1 VAGGHNALINVP
13 NATYPGAAVVG
24 HGGPGT
30 EGRGYARLAVQF
42 SRRSRQTELP
52 GFFSALRLVTIGERR
67 CCKVLVVAEGTNERD
82 RGGARGHARA
92 WTRLAWSL
100 AGLTLAM
107 FVATIPLWFLA
118 RGADLPSSWSA
129 DVGVGGLLGGVL
141 FLAFPLVGAL
151 IASRRPKNA
160 VGWLC
165 LAVGLLWSLSGV
177 FDYYGYYGAA
187 TPGSV
192 PFPVA
197 MAGISDW
204 IWVPAVGLLGTYVLL
219 LFPDGRLPSRRW
231 RPLAWLSGAVIL
243 LLSLGVMLAPG
254 RLGNLAGVRN
264 PFGIEGA
271 AWLTAGAYAV
281 LPLLPLCML
290 ASALS
295 LVLRYRRS
303 GGEERQQIKWITFA
317 ASVVA
322 VLYAIAMI
330 ASFFFP
336 EESWTTAGSVWW
348 LNLLT
353 YAVLSSFTL
362 VPIAVGIAVLKY
374 RLYEIDIIIN
384 RALVYVSLT
393 VMLVAIYLGGIVL
406 LQRVFVALT
415 GQRSTLAVVA
425 STLLIAALFNPLRRR
440 IQSFIDRRFF
450 RSKYDA
456 AKTLEAFSAKLR
468 NDSDLDALSD
478 DLVGVVRETM
488 QPAHVS
494 LWLRPETSPKDEQRD
509 WASSYSLR

>member
-1 VAGGHNALINVP
+1 
-13 NATYPGAAVVG
+13 
-24 HGGPGT
+24 
-30 EGRGYARLAVQF
+30 
-42 SRRSRQTELP
+42 
-52 GFFSALRLVTIGERR
+52 
-67 CCKVLVVAEGTNERD
+67 VAEGTSKRD
-82 RGGARGHARA
+82 RVGARANARA
-92 WTRLAWSL
+92 SAWLAWSL
-100 AGLTLAM
+100 AVLTLAM

-118 RGADLPSSWSA
+118 RGADLPSSWRA
-129 DVGVGGLLGGVL
+129 DVGVGGLLGGAF
-141 FLAFPLVGAL
+141 FLAFPLVGTL
-151 IASRRPKNA
+151 IASRRPNNA

-165 LAVGLLWSLSGV
+165 LAVGLLWTLSGV

-197 MAGISDW
+197 IAGISDW

-243 LLSLGVMLAPG
+243 LLSVGVMLAPG
-254 RLGNLAGVRN
+254 PLDNLAGVRN

-271 AWLTAGAYAV
+271 EWLTAGAYV
-281 LPLLPLCML
+281 LLPLLPLCML
-290 ASALS
+290 ASSLS

-303 GGEERQQIKWITFA
+303 GGEERHQIKWIAFA
-317 ASVVA
+317 ASVVV

-330 ASFFFP
+330 ASFVFP

-348 LNLLT
+348 LNFLT

-393 VMLVAIYLGGIVL
+393 VMLVALYLGGIVL
-406 LQRVFVALT
+406 LQRVFVTFT

-440 IQSFIDRRFF
+440 IQYFIDRRFY

-456 AKTLEAFSAKLR
+456 RKTLEAFSTKLK
-468 NDSDLDALSD
+468 DETDLEALSS

-488 QPAHVS
+488 QPSHVS
-494 LWLRPETSPKDEQRD
+494 LWLRAETAQKGKQPD
-509 WASSYSLR
+509 

>member
-1 VAGGHNALINVP
+1 MTQQTV
-13 NATYPGAAVVG
+13 
-24 HGGPGT
+24 
-30 EGRGYARLAVQF
+30 EQGRGV
-42 SRRSRQTELP
+42 
-52 GFFSALRLVTIGERR
+52 G
-67 CCKVLVVAEGTNERD
+67 GTNS
-82 RGGARGHARA
+82 RA
-92 WTRLAWSL
+92 AALLAWSL

-118 RGADLPSSWSA
+118 RGADLPSSWRA
-129 DVGVGGLLGGVL
+129 DLGVGGLVGGAL

-151 IASRRPKNA
+151 IASKRPKNA

-254 RLGNLAGVRN
+254 PLDNLAGVPN

-271 AWLTAGAYAV
+271 DWLTAGAYV
-281 LPLLPLCML
+281 LLPLLPVCML

-303 GGEERQQIKWITFA
+303 GGEERQQIKWIAFA
-317 ASVVA
+317 ASVV
-322 VLYAIAMI
+322 VVVYAIAMI
-330 ASFFFP
+330 ASFVFP

-393 VMLVAIYLGGIVL
+393 ATLVALYLGGVVL
-406 LQRVFVALT
+406 LQRLFVLLT

-425 STLLIAALFNPLRRR
+425 STLLIAALFNPLRRGL
-440 IQSFIDRRFF
+440 QSFVDRRFY
-450 RSKYDA
+450 RKKYDA
-456 AKTLEAFSAKLR
+456 AKTLATFNSRLR
-468 NDSDLDALSD
+468 EETDLDSLRD
-478 DLVGVVRETM
+478 EVLGVVRETM
-488 QPAHVS
+488 QPEHAS
-494 LWLRPETSPKDEQRD
+494 LWLRSHTADAKEDMPG
-509 WASSYSLR
+509 

>member
-1 VAGGHNALINVP
+1 
-13 NATYPGAAVVG
+13 
-24 HGGPGT
+24 
-30 EGRGYARLAVQF
+30 
-42 SRRSRQTELP
+42 
-52 GFFSALRLVTIGERR
+52 
-67 CCKVLVVAEGTNERD
+67 
-82 RGGARGHARA
+82 
-92 WTRLAWSL
+92 
-100 AGLTLAM
+100 M

-118 RGADLPSSWSA
+118 RSADLPSNWRA
-129 DVGVGGLLGGVL
+129 DLGVGGLVGGVL

-165 LAVGLLWSLSGV
+165 LAVGLLWALSGV
-177 FDYYGYYGAA
+177 FDYYSYYGAA

-192 PFPVA
+192 PFPVV

-243 LLSLGVMLAPG
+243 LLSFGVMLAPG
-254 RLGNLAGVRN
+254 PLDNLGGVRN

-271 AWLTAGAYAV
+271 DWLTAGAYAL

-295 LVLRYRRS
+295 LVLRYRHS
-303 GGEERQQIKWITFA
+303 GGEERQQIKWIAFA
-317 ASVVA
+317 ASVV
-322 VLYAIAMI
+322 VVVYAIAMI
-330 ASFFFP
+330 ASFVFP

-353 YAVLSSFTL
+353 YTVLSSFTI

-384 RALVYVSLT
+384 RALVYGSLT
-393 VMLVAIYLGGIVL
+393 AMLVALYLGGVVL
-406 LQRVFVALT
+406 LQRLFVLLT
-415 GQRSTLAVVA
+415 GERSTLAVVA
-425 STLLIAALFNPLRRR
+425 STLLIAALFTPLRRR
-440 IQSFIDRRFF
+440 IQRFIDRSFYR
-450 RSKYDA
+450 RKYDA
-456 AKTLEAFSAKLR
+456 AKTLERFSMKLR
-468 NDSDLDALSD
+468 DETDLEALSD

-494 LWLRPETSPKDEQRD
+494 LWLRPETAQKGKQAE
-509 WASSYSLR
+509 

>member
-1 VAGGHNALINVP
+1 
-13 NATYPGAAVVG
+13 
-24 HGGPGT
+24 
-30 EGRGYARLAVQF
+30 
-42 SRRSRQTELP
+42 
-52 GFFSALRLVTIGERR
+52 
-67 CCKVLVVAEGTNERD
+67 
-82 RGGARGHARA
+82 
-92 WTRLAWSL
+92 
-100 AGLTLAM
+100 M
-107 FVATIPLWFLA
+107 FVATIPLWFVA
-118 RGADLPSSWSA
+118 RGADLPSSWRA
-129 DVGVGGLLGGVL
+129 DVGVGGLLGGFL

-151 IASRRPKNA
+151 IASKRPKNA

-165 LAVGLLWSLSGV
+165 LAVGLLWMLIGV
-177 FDYYGYYGAA
+177 FDYYSYYGAA
-187 TPGSV
+187 TPDSV
-192 PFPVA
+192 PYPVV

-204 IWVPAVGLLGTYVLL
+204 IWVPTMGLLGTYVLL

-243 LLSLGVMLAPG
+243 LLSVGVMLVPG
-254 RLGNLAGVRN
+254 RLGNLAGVRK

-271 AWLTAGAYAV
+271 EWLTSGTYAL

-303 GGEERQQIKWITFA
+303 GGEERQQIKWIAFA
-317 ASVVA
+317 ASVVV

-330 ASFFFP
+330 ASFVFP

-374 RLYEIDIIIN
+374 HLYEIDIIIN

-393 VMLVAIYLGGIVL
+393 ATLVALYLGGVVL
-406 LQRVFVALT
+406 LT

-425 STLLIAALFNPLRRR
+425 STLLIAALFNPLRKSL
-440 IQSFIDRRFF
+440 QSFVDRRFY
-450 RSKYDA
+450 RRKYDA
-456 AKTLEAFSAKLR
+456 AKTLATFNSRLR
-468 NDSDLDALSD
+468 EETDLDSLRD
-478 DLVGVVRETM
+478 EVLGVVRETM
-488 QPAHVS
+488 QPEHAS
-494 LWLRPETSPKDEQRD
+494 LWLRSHTADAKEDMPG
-509 WASSYSLR
+509 

>member
-1 VAGGHNALINVP
+1 MIS
-13 NATYPGAAVVG
+13 GAS
-24 HGGPGT
+24 T
-30 EGRGYARLAVQF
+30 
-42 SRRSRQTELP
+42 
-52 GFFSALRLVTIGERR
+52 
-67 CCKVLVVAEGTNERD
+67 
-82 RGGARGHARA
+82 
-92 WTRLAWSL
+92 WLAWSL

-118 RGADLPSSWSA
+118 RSADLPSSWRA
-129 DVGVGGLLGGVL
+129 DVGVGGLVGGAF

-151 IASRRPKNA
+151 IASKRPKNA

-165 LAVGLLWSLSGV
+165 LAVGVLWALSGV

-192 PFPVA
+192 PFPVV

-219 LFPDGRLPSRRW
+219 LFPGGRLPSRRW

-254 RLGNLAGVRN
+254 SLDNLGGVRN

-271 AWLTAGAYAV
+271 DWLTAGAYV
-281 LPLLPLCML
+281 LLPLLPLCML

-303 GGEERQQIKWITFA
+303 GGEERQQIKWIAFA
-317 ASVVA
+317 ASVV
-322 VLYAIAMI
+322 VVVYAIAMI
-330 ASFFFP
+330 ASFVFP
-336 EESWTTAGSVWW
+336 AESWTTAGSVWW

-362 VPIAVGIAVLKY
+362 VPIAVGIAILKY
-374 RLYEIDIIIN
+374 RLYEIDLLIN
-384 RALVYVSLT
+384 RALVYGSLT
-393 VMLVAIYLGGIVL
+393 ATLVALY
-406 LQRVFVALT
+406 FVGVVTTQAIFRSLT
-415 GQRSTLAVVA
+415 GQSEQPQLAVVVSTLA
-425 STLLIAALFNPLRRR
+425 IAALFNPLRRR
-440 IQSFIDRRFF
+440 IQSFIDRRFY

-456 AKTLEAFSAKLR
+456 RKTLEAFSSKLR
-468 NDSDLDALSD
+468 DETDLDSLND
-478 DLVGVVRETM
+478 DLVSVVRETM

-494 LWLRPETSPKDEQRD
+494 VWLRPETASKGEQEE
-509 WASSYSLR
+509 

>member
-1 VAGGHNALINVP
+1 
-13 NATYPGAAVVG
+13 
-24 HGGPGT
+24 
-30 EGRGYARLAVQF
+30 
-42 SRRSRQTELP
+42 
-52 GFFSALRLVTIGERR
+52 
-67 CCKVLVVAEGTNERD
+67 
-82 RGGARGHARA
+82 
-92 WTRLAWSL
+92 
-100 AGLTLAM
+100 M

-118 RGADLPSSWSA
+118 RSTDLPSSWRA
-129 DVGVGGLLGGVL
+129 DLGVGGLVGGA
-141 FLAFPLVGAL
+141 FFMAFPLVGAL
-151 IASRRPKNA
+151 IASKRPKNA

-165 LAVGLLWSLSGV
+165 LAVGLLWALSGV
-177 FDYYGYYGAA
+177 FDYYGAA

-192 PFPVA
+192 PFPVVA
-197 MAGISDW
+197 AGISDW
-204 IWVPAVGLLGTYVLL
+204 VWVPAVGLLGTYVLL

-243 LLSLGVMLAPG
+243 LLSVGVMLAPG
-254 RLGNLAGVRN
+254 PLDNLAGVRN

-271 AWLTAGAYAV
+271 EWLTAGAYV
-281 LPLLPLCML
+281 LLPLLPLCML

-303 GGEERQQIKWITFA
+303 GGEERHQIKWIAFA
-317 ASVVA
+317 ASVVV

-330 ASFFFP
+330 ASFVFP

-348 LNLLT
+348 LNFLT

-393 VMLVAIYLGGIVL
+393 VMLVALYLGGIVL
-406 LQRVFVALT
+406 LQRVFVT
-415 GQRSTLAVVA
+415 FSGQRSTLAVVA

-440 IQSFIDRRFF
+440 IQYFIDRRFY

-456 AKTLEAFSAKLR
+456 RKTLEAFSTKLK
-468 NDSDLDALSD
+468 DETDLEALSS

-488 QPAHVS
+488 QPSHVS
-494 LWLRPETSPKDEQRD
+494 LWLRAETAQKGKQPD
-509 WASSYSLR
+509 